1 MRIDGSFVVVG
12 YPRDMEVIFS
22 ETIRGDDLD
31 VVIVVV
37 SDDALHFIADKLRSL
52 IDEKSVEY
60 IQTACKEL
68 SYNKIKKFGL
78 ISLDG
83 KYIEI
88 IVAGAGKRGTSSR
101 ASIEKL
107 GGYIY
112 DAIKSKGAK
121 VGIYNDVES
130 ELDRV
135 AAYLASGIALKSWVF
150 DKYKTSKVSENKV
163 TNIECQSCCAP
174 INQEEFAKLTAIRD
188 GAFLVREMVTEPA
201 NIMNPDKILEISL
214 SLKKLG
220 IKVTVLKKRDMEKLG
235 MNAILGVGRGSDNP
249 TYLIALEY
257 CTDRTKDRIALVGK
271 GLTFDA
277 GGICI
282 KPSNK
287 MGDMKGDMTGAA
299 VVIGVLKSLAL
310 QKMKTNVV
318 GVIGV
323 TENMI
328 SGGAQRPGDV
338 VVSMSKKTIEVD
350 NTDAEGR
357 LVLADA
363 IWYTHKK
370 YRPKI
375 MIDLATLTGAIQVA
389 LGHEFA
395 GLFANDDDLAKD
407 LDSSGT
413 SVGEKLW
420 RLPLHPSYE
429 KDIKS
434 DIADIKNVG
443 SGRGAGSITAAMFL
457 KEFVPDTIKW
467 AHIDIAATEWDAKD
481 RALSKRGAT
490 GFGVRLLNDF
500 IERRSESRGETSS

>member
-1 MRIDGSFVVVG
+1 
-12 YPRDMEVIFS
+12 MEVIFS
-22 ETIRGDDLD
+22 ESIRTDEAS

-37 SDDALHFIADKLRSL
+37 SDDASNFIESKLQL
-52 IDEKSVEY
+52 FTDEKTVQY
-60 IQTACKEL
+60 IRAECKDL
-68 SYNKIKKFGL
+68 SYNKIKSFNVPA
-78 ISLDG
+78 LDG
-83 KYIEI
+83 KFIEI
-88 IVAGAGKRGTSSR
+88 IVACAGKRGTFTR
-101 ASIEKL
+101 ASVEKL
-107 GGYIY
+107 GGYVSG
-112 DAIKSKGAK
+112 AIKSKDAK
-121 VGIYNDVES
+121 IGIYNDVES
-130 ELDRV
+130 ELDM
-135 AAYLASGIALKSWVF
+135 AASYIASGIILKSWVF
-150 DKYKTSKVSENKV
+150 DKYKTSKVSENKIER
-163 TNIECQSCCAP
+163 IECQSCYLSL
-174 INQEEFAKLTAIRD
+174 NQETFAKLTSIRD
-188 GAFLVREMVTEPA
+188 GIFLVREMVTEPA
-201 NIMNPDKILEISL
+201 NIMNSDKFLEISL
-214 SLKKLG
+214 SLKRLG
-220 IKVTVLKKRDMEKLG
+220 IKVSVLKKRDMEKLE

-249 TYLIALEY
+249 TYLITFEY
-257 CTDRTKDRIALVGK
+257 CTDKTKDRIALVGK
-271 GLTFDA
+271 GLTFDS

-328 SGGAQRPGDV
+328 SGSAQRPGDV

-370 YRPKI
+370 YRPKV

-395 GLFANDDDLAKD
+395 GLFSNDDGLADDLE
-407 LDSSGT
+407 SSGKN
-413 SVGEKLW
+413 VGEKLW
-420 RLPLHPSYE
+420 RMPLHPSYE
-429 KDIKS
+429 NDIKS
-434 DIADIKNVG
+434 DIADVKNVG

-457 KEFVPDTIKW
+457 KEFVPNSMKW
-467 AHIDIAATEWDAKD
+467 AHIDIAATEWDSKD

-500 IERRSESRGETSS
+500 IERRHCSRGESGL